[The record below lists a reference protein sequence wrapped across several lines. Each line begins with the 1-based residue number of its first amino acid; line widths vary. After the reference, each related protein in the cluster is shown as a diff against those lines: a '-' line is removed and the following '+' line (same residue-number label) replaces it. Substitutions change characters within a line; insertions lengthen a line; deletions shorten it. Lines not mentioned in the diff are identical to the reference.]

1 MWRLVIGDGESGV
14 SVKIV
19 GFVVAVAIV
28 VVVVVGGGGGGT
40 VGGGKDGVG
49 GCRRV
54 VVFGFLED
62 TMGVLVYVF
71 SSLLCSNS
79 S

>member
-1 MWRLVIGDGESGV
+1 MWRLVIGDVESGV

-19 GFVVAVAIV
+19 GSVVVVA
-28 VVVVVGGGGGGT
+28 VVVGGGGGGT
-40 VGGGKDGVG
+40 VGGGKGGGG

-62 TMGVLVYVF
+62 TMEDLVYVF